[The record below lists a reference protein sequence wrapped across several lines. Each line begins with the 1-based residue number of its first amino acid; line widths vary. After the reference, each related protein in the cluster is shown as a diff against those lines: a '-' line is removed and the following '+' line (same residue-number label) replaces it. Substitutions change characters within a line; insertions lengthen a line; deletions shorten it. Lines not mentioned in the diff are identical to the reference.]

1 MIGLA
6 VSQMEASS
14 RPPRRFGSPL
24 ASINVGRVELL
35 ARGRWHRPP
44 PTSRG
49 TRVVAVG
56 SVGGR
61 VGQSTVTAH
70 LAIATANLG
79 AQVIAVDLD
88 GQAPAL
94 SRLLGV
100 EPAVVGWRALLDR
113 EIQALEPALTR
124 TSARNLH
131 LLSAGAPREGAR
143 PEAPF
148 RLDAAHRRLL
158 IQQLRA
164 QEVDII
170 ILDLGPQSPDD
181 LADFF
186 ALSELGLAVTTRER
200 QALATWLAV
209 LAQIAPSPVNA
220 GADARPGPRFRAR
233 LVGNQARGPEDFE
246 AFHAFSRLVHAEL
259 SLQIP
264 VIGCVRTQERLSATD
279 GPPTTPARP
288 GTFDGNAH
296 TFLRMGELLLHED
309 CAPRA
314 GAPPARE
321 PAAAPQPPRPP
332 ASISVEPRE
341 IAEAELRLSNNL
353 EKHRRKKARIDVDW
367 AATLEV
373 DGRRVAVRVVDVSLS
388 GAALE
393 LVSTVAPGA
402 EGILTLD
409 QLPGQPD
416 IPVMV
421 KSLRPEIGRAGV
433 AFMGAEA
440 MRRALVATAEEQ
452 RSPISAVVIEDD
464 FEEEEPTQPLRAPSR
479 LA

>member
-1 MIGLA
+1 MISLA
-6 VSQMEASS
+6 FPQMEASS
-14 RPPRRFGSPL
+14 RAPRRFGSPL
-24 ASINVGRVELL
+24 ASISVGRVELL

-49 TRVVAVG
+49 TRVIAVG

-61 VGQSTVTAH
+61 VGQSTVAAH

-79 AQVIAVDLD
+79 SQVIAVDLD

-100 EPAVVGWRALLDR
+100 ERAAVGWRALLDQ
-113 EIQALEPALTR
+113 EIQALDPALTR
-124 TSARNLH
+124 TSVRNLH
-131 LLSAGAPREGAR
+131 LLNAGAPRAG
-143 PEAPF
+143 EAPDAPCK
-148 RLDAAHRRLL
+148 LDADHRRTL

-164 QEVDII
+164 QEVDVI

-186 ALSELGLAVTTRER
+186 ALSDLGLAVTTRER

-209 LAQIAPSPVNA
+209 LAQIAPRP
-220 GADARPGPRFRAR
+220 ADAEAAARPGPRFRAR
-233 LVGNQARGPEDFE
+233 LVGNQARAPEDFE

-259 SLQIP
+259 ALQLP
-264 VIGCVRTQERLSATD
+264 VIGCVRAQERLSAAE
-279 GPPTTPARP
+279 GPPPPARP

-296 TFLRMGELLLHED
+296 TFLRMGELLLHEE
-309 CAPRA
+309 CARPG
-314 GAPPARE
+314 GASPTPE
-321 PAAAPQPPRPP
+321 PAAARKAPRPP
-332 ASISVEPRE
+332 SSIEPRA
-341 IAEAELRLSNNL
+341 IAEAELLLSNNL
-353 EKHRRKKARIDVDW
+353 ERYRRKRLRIDVDW

-373 DGRRVAVRVVDVSLS
+373 SGRRIAVRVVDVSLS

-393 LVSTVAPGA
+393 LVSTLAPGA
-402 EGILTLD
+402 EGTLTLD

-416 IPVMV
+416 IQVMV

-433 AFMGAEA
+433 AFLGAET

-452 RSPISAVVIEDD
+452 RSPINEVAIEDD
-464 FEEEEPTQPLRAPSR
+464 FEEEEPTQSLRAPSG
-479 LA
+479 LG